1 MQVQQSNLNKR
12 NENKNNDNSTLKKI
26 NWPVAL
32 PGRSPSHPAGDRRD
46 VRRGGGGGAESR
58 CRGWRVLH
66 GPDRP
71 FLDEHTG
78 PAVGQTVFRGGARR
92 VRGFFTV

>member
-32 PGRSPSHPAGDRRD
+32 PGRSPSHPAGDRHLWFNAHFQPSSSWMILFMASHSSFLS
-46 VRRGGGGGAESR
+46 GA
-58 CRGWRVLH
+58 
-66 GPDRP
+66 
-71 FLDEHTG
+71 
-78 PAVGQTVFRGGARR
+78 
-92 VRGFFTV
+92 